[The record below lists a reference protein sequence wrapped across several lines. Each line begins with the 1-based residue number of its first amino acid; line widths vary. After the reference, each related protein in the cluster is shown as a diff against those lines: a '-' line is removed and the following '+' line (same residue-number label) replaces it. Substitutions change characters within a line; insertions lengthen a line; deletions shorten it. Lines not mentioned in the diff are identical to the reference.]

1 MFIRVIDWGYCQS
14 CWFFLFRPR
23 FVNCC
28 AANFLSGSTLSTPL
42 WYGILDLR
50 KINTCLKVPLQINF
64 FRWRHLAL
72 PSTSLIFLRA
82 LRSLANDRAR
92 DLFHHPE
99 ASPEWD
105 DRWAAHP
112 RHRSQPAH
120 DNDYDFPTPHRRRRY
135 LRAFLAWDGRREKL
149 AQDIYNQIF
158 Q

>member
-14 CWFFLFRPR
+14 CWFFDPDLWAVAPPTFSLVQLCPP
-23 FVNCC
+23 
-28 AANFLSGSTLSTPL
+28 LSGMGFWASGPASKSLYMSIV
-42 WYGILDLR
+42 Y
-50 KINTCLKVPLQINF
+50 NMFFLQHF
-64 FRWRHLAL
+64 AL
-72 PSTSLIFLRA
+72 PSMSLIFLRA

-92 DLFHHPE
+92 DLFHHPK

-120 DNDYDFPTPHRRRRY
+120 DNDDDFPTTPHLRRRY

-158 Q
+158 